1 MPKASASDRSMTS
14 YFTATVRFLTSQ
26 ASLLG
31 GQSGDDSGEAV
42 TAASSSS
49 SKAISRASVE
59 SIDAD
64 QSVDHEATA
73 RLPAASPRSKTR
85 RTSRPALSGL
95 FNDVAPDRDDLDRC
109 AKTSRALTQA
119 GTSKDPYD
127 DDVTASRRLPLLV
140 ACPCRMRA
148 GSDHTEDLRNL
159 VDTLECHARQPYL
172 LVVFATPSPSI
183 PVTVLI
189 QAYRSLSA
197 EARRNIKRL
206 WIIHPGTLTKMCA
219 TRGASVLILM
229 YDTTDQ
235 SVSS

>member
-1 MPKASASDRSMTS
+1 MTS
-14 YFTATVRFLTSQ
+14 YFAATVRFLTFAQ

-31 GQSGDDSGEAV
+31 GQSGDDSGESVA
-42 TAASSSS
+42 AASSSS
-49 SKAISRASVE
+49 SKAIPRASVE
-59 SIDAD
+59 SVDAD
-64 QSVDHEATA
+64 QSVDRDEATV
-73 RLPAASPRSKTR
+73 RLPAASPHAKTR

-95 FNDVAPDRDDLDRC
+95 FDDVAPDRDDFDRH
-109 AKTSRALTQA
+109 APTTSRVLRQA
-119 GTSKDPYD
+119 GSSRDPYD
-127 DDVTASRRLPLLV
+127 QAPASHRLPLLV

-148 GSDHTEDLRNL
+148 SSDYTEDLRDL
-159 VDTLECHARQPYL
+159 VDTLESHARQPYL

-183 PVTVLI
+183 PVTVLV

-206 WIIHPGTLTKMCA
+206 WIVHPGTLTKMCA